1 MGPVEA
7 LKVLLVDD
15 EPLIRAGLRLVLDGS
30 QGITIV
36 GEAADG
42 VEGVRAAQELRP
54 DVVLMDVRMPRR
66 DGVQATALVRE
77 LPDAPAVIVL
87 TSFDTDEFVLGALR
101 AGASG
106 FLLKHT
112 PPPQLIDAI
121 RQAAAGTMT
130 FSPEALQRLMAAAE
144 SPPQLPGTDRVA
156 LLSERETE
164 IAELVTEGL
173 TNADIAGRL
182 YLSVPTIKTHL
193 ARIFEKLAVTNRVQ
207 LALLVH
213 EARR

>member
-1 MGPVEA
+1 MEA